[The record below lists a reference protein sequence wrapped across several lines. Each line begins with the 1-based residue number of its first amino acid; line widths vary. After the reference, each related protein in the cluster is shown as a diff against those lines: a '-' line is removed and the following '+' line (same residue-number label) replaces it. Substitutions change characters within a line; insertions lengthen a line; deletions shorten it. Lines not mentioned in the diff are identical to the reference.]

1 MTFLEVSITI
11 SVTLSVDTFE
21 DTLLLLQNLLTDQ
34 DERLRIPEYLS
45 FKTLI
50 VCSSDS
56 FWFSIKPMI

>member
-34 DERLRIPEYLS
+34 DKRLRIPEYLS

-56 FWFSIKPMI
+56 HWFSIKPMI